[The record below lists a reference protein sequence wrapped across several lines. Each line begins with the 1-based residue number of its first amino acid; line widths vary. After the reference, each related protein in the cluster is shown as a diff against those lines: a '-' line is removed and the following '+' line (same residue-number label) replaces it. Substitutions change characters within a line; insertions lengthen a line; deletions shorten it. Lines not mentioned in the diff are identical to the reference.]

1 VASDISQG
9 GGTKQRIHYGMHYNV
24 SVAPAFKPSV
34 KGNFHT
40 AEDESTTDS

>member
-9 GGTKQRIHYGMHYNV
+9 RGTKQSIHYGMNHNI

-40 AEDESTTDS
+40 AKDESATDS